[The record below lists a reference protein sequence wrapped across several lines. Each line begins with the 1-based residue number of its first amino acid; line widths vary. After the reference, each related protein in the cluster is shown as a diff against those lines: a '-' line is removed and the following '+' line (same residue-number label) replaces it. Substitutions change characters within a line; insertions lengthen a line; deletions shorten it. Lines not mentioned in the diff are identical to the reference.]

1 MLRFEMQKVIQNP
14 VAWVALLIVLV
25 LNAIMILIGE
35 PGTSYSAQFPV
46 SAAVLRE
53 WQEKPFPSTIRN
65 GRAMDWIG

>member
-53 WQEKPFPSTIRN
+53 W
-65 GRAMDWIG
+65 